1 MTIRYRMGS
10 LSVGNVGLRVA
21 VNSLGY
27 NLVKEN
33 KTMLKIIT
41 RAKALPL
48 SFAFLLLGVF
58 FHVAHAAVV
67 IPPAPTVAAEGFL
80 LTDFETGH
88 VIAEKNADMQLAP
101 ASLTK
106 IMTIYV
112 IGKELQAGN
121 ISLDDEVTISENAWA
136 KKFPDSSKMFI
147 EVGTQVS
154 VSDLLRGIVV
164 QSGNDACV
172 AMAEHV
178 AGSESAFASMMNAH
192 SQALGMSGSNWV
204 NAHGL
209 HDPNHYTTPRDMAVL
224 SRALIAE
231 TPEMYAIYSEKEFTF
246 NGIKQYNRNSLLWDK
261 SLNVDG
267 IKTGHTSDAG
277 YSLITS
283 AEQGDMRLISVVMGT
298 DSERA
303 RKVENKKLL
312 KYGFRFFETVTPYQ
326 AGQSFVAH
334 RIYMGDRETV
344 DLGINQST
352 PITIPRGQTENL
364 EANFELDKK
373 LEAPLAKGQVVGKL
387 YLQLDGEDVA
397 SYPLVTLQEVNEGS
411 MFNRLKDYIMLQIGF
426 NDE

>member
-1 MTIRYRMGS
+1 M
-10 LSVGNVGLRVA
+10 LR
-21 VNSLGY
+21 
-27 NLVKEN
+27 
-33 KTMLKIIT
+33 IIQ
-41 RAKALPL
+41 RAKPSLL
-48 SFAFLLLGVF
+48 SFAFLVISTLL
-58 FHVAHAAVV
+58 HTANAAVV
-67 IPPAPTVAAEGFL
+67 TPPAPSVAAEGFL

-88 VIAEKNADMQLAP
+88 VIASKNADMQLAP

-154 VSDLLRGIVV
+154 VRDLLRGIVV

-192 SQALGMSGSNWV
+192 TASLGMTGSHWV

-209 HDPNHYTTPRDMAVL
+209 HDPDHYTTPRDMAIL

-231 TPEMYAIYSEKEFTF
+231 TPEMYKIYSEKEFTY

-283 AEQGDMRLISVVMGT
+283 AEQGGMRLISVVMGT

-312 KYGFRFFETVTPYQ
+312 KYGFRFYETLT
-326 AGQSFVAH
+326 H
-334 RIYMGDRETV
+334 T
-344 DLGINQST
+344 
-352 PITIPRGQTENL
+352 
-364 EANFELDKK
+364 K
-373 LEAPLAKGQVVGKL
+373 LVIVSLL
-387 YLQLDGEDVA
+387 TA
-397 SYPLVTLQEVNEGS
+397 SIWVIERQ
-411 MFNRLKDYIMLQIGF
+411 
-426 NDE
+426 